1 MNHKEIATNALQ
13 RIIDKAG
20 ENSAEA
26 GARILSLMPKDYLVD
41 TDNIDFSH
49 ENGKF
54 VMGNKVRWP
63 IHPHA
68 LAQMSQKFGI
78 PTRYT
83 NGLLEEGEWGI
94 DLLVKNFSELRD
106 KRARGK
112 TFLIRTVDG
121 EVRGFLS
128 NKYKIIDSDLILD
141 SFAKAAANQG
151 ALIESFAASDTKW
164 YIKAIMPRIF
174 YPIGQD
180 PMAFGISLTNSD
192 FGSGKLQLTAY
203 SLRLLCTNGLVGHN
217 TFSRT
222 HLGRRMLHSS
232 FSERTRKL
240 ESKTE
245 ASKISDIVNDMMS
258 AESLENRLEAI
269 KEATKEKVNPS
280 EALKVFRKKSYIS
293 KEEEEE
299 LRDLCVTGDIT
310 ELPPGN
316 NRWRISQSLSLLA
329 KTKPADRA
337 FELQQLG
344 GKIIE
349 EGKL

>member
-1 MNHKEIATNALQ
+1 
-13 RIIDKAG
+13 
-20 ENSAEA
+20 
-26 GARILSLMPKDYLVD
+26 
-41 TDNIDFSH
+41 
-49 ENGKF
+49 
-54 VMGNKVRWP
+54 
-63 IHPHA
+63 
-68 LAQMSQKFGI
+68 
-78 PTRYT
+78 
-83 NGLLEEGEWGI
+83 
-94 DLLVKNFSELRD
+94 
-106 KRARGK
+106 
-112 TFLIRTVDG
+112 
-121 EVRGFLS
+121 
-128 NKYKIIDSDLILD
+128 
-141 SFAKAAANQG
+141 
-151 ALIESFAASDTKW
+151 
-164 YIKAIMPRIF
+164 
-174 YPIGQD
+174 
-180 PMAFGISLTNSD
+180 
-192 FGSGKLQLTAY
+192 
-203 SLRLLCTNGLVGHN
+203 
-217 TFSRT
+217 
-222 HLGRRMLHSS
+222 MLHSS